1 MARGKHS
8 GKAPAKRPPG
18 PGALGAGKIAGRP
31 NGDKAAKNNDK
42 KAAARGKKK
51 SNGAARARRRSNGGA
66 SALEERQDKISQAEL
81 LLSVSNKLAA
91 HQTLDEQLQTLME
104 MTNSVL
110 GVERGTLFLNDNQ
123 TGELYSRVAQGDVRR
138 EIRIMNTT
146 GIAGHVFTSGEG
158 MIIHDAYKNELF
170 NRTIDEQTGFKTHS
184 ILCAP
189 VCTVNGD
196 CIGVAQ
202 MLNKKKGRFKEADLE
217 LLQAMTTQAAVA
229 LQSTLYVEEMEA
241 SREKEL
247 EFLGIVS
254 ELSSELQ
261 LGPLL
266 QKIMATVT
274 RLLDSERS
282 TLFLN
287 DEKTNELYTEVGEGL
302 GATKIRFSNEVGIA
316 GAVFTSG
323 KSVNIPY
330 AYADLR
336 FNPSFDK
343 QTGSLHARSSVCP
356 WSTRTPRSSA

>member
-1 MARGKHS
+1 MAREKQG
-8 GKAPAKRPPG
+8 GKAAAKRSVG
-18 PGALGAGKIAGRP
+18 RKATSAAKIAKTA
-31 NGDKAAKNNDK
+31 NDAKAAKNK
-42 KAAARGKKK
+42 GATPQGKNKP
-51 SNGAARARRRSNGGA
+51 NGGA
-66 SALEERQDKISQAEL
+66 AGGPIRRANGGAPTAKERQQKISQAEL

-91 HQTLDEQLQTLME
+91 YQTLDEQLQTLID
-104 MTNSVL
+104 MTYSVL
-110 GVERGTLFLNDNQ
+110 GAERGTLFLNDNQ

-138 EIRIMNTT
+138 EIRIMNSS
-146 GIAGHVFTSGEG
+146 GIAGYVYTNEEG
-158 MIIHDAYKNELF
+158 MIIHDAYKHELF
-170 NRTIDEQTGFKTHS
+170 NRSIDEQTGFKTES

-189 VCTVNGD
+189 LLTVNGK

-202 MLNKKKGRFKEADLE
+202 ILNKKVGRFTEADLD

-266 QKIMATVT
+266 QKIMAHAT

-287 DEKTNELYTEVGEGL
+287 DEKTDELYTEVGEGL
-302 GATKIRFSNEVGIA
+302 GAIKIRFPNTVGIA

-323 KSVNIPY
+323 VP
-330 AYADLR
+330 
-336 FNPSFDK
+336 
-343 QTGSLHARSSVCP
+343 
-356 WSTRTPRSSA
+356 SSACRWSIRIQRLSGWRKFSTNAAPHSMRMTNRG

>member
-1 MARGKHS
+1 MAREKQS
-8 GKAPAKRPPG
+8 GKTAAKRSG
-18 PGALGAGKIAGRP
+18 GRRAIRARKVASAA
-31 NGDKAAKNNDK
+31 NGGEAANND
-42 KAAARGKKK
+42 KAAARRKGN
-51 SNGAARARRRSNGGA
+51 SNGASQARAKRRTPGGA
-66 SALEERQDKISQAEL
+66 SSLDERQDKISQAEL

-91 HQTLDEQLQTLME
+91 HQTLDEQLQTLID

-146 GIAGHVFTSGEG
+146 GIAGHVYTSGEG

-170 NRTIDEQTGFKTHS
+170 NRAIDEQTGFKTRS

-189 VCTVNGD
+189 VRTVNGD
-196 CIGVAQ
+196 IIGVAQ
-202 MLNKKKGRFKEADLE
+202 MLNRKTGRFAEADLE
-217 LLQAMTTQAAVA
+217 MLEAMTTQAAVA

-266 QKIMATVT
+266 QKIMSTVT

-302 GATKIRFSNEVGIA
+302 GATKIRFPNNVG
-316 GAVFTSG
+316 
-323 KSVNIPY
+323 
-330 AYADLR
+330 
-336 FNPSFDK
+336 
-343 QTGSLHARSSVCP
+343 
-356 WSTRTPRSSA
+356 